1 MKVVVVGLGAM
12 GLPTARVLAERG
24 HDVIGIDRH
33 GISAPPGS
41 SAGETRIFRLAHD
54 RPEDIRLARRALE
67 LWRELEQLSG
77 EQLIDQVGL
86 ILRGEPVPAWVT
98 AMRDEGLVVEEL
110 DAAGVER
117 VFPELVFRPDEPAA
131 LVPADGVVFA

>member
-33 GISAPPGS
+33 GISAPAGS

-77 EQLIDQVGL
+77 EQLIDQIGQ
-86 ILRGEPVPAWVT
+86 
-98 AMRDEGLVVEEL
+98 
-110 DAAGVER
+110 AACGVEVIHIR
-117 VFPELVFRPDEPAA
+117 QPI
-131 LVPADGVVFA
+131 GVDLGQERYDL